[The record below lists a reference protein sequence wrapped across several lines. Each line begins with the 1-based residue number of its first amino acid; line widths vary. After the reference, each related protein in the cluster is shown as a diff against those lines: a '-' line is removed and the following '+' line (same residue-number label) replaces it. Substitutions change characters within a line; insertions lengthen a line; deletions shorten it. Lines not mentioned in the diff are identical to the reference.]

1 MYILIGKKQKRSP
14 NKRDRYYLTDVTSY
28 EDGVIH
34 FRILH
39 HFIKEFI
46 IVVAHMFFLLF
57 FR

>member
-34 FRILH
+34 EGNEDIIMSDPIPAR
-39 HFIKEFI
+39 FIT
-46 IVVAHMFFLLF
+46 VL
-57 FR
+57 

>member
-34 FRILH
+34 EAWNNAVQMKQIPRIAPLS
-39 HFIKEFI
+39 
-46 IVVAHMFFLLF
+46 
-57 FR
+57 